1 MNPNRES
8 TTVPTE
14 GWFRLLRDRG
24 LEPILVSNQSGAF
37 QAWASEQGI
46 PCYQVPLP
54 FPDWRRPWP
63 FLRSLVRVV
72 QIGRRHAVQL
82 VHCNEHDI
90 YPIGQ
95 YVARLLRVPVVL
107 SVHFAGR
114 LLAMGVRRRSMPGPH
129 LLHQSGESRGVSS
142 GR

>member
-14 GWFRLLRDRG
+14 GWFRLLRERG
-24 LEPILVSNQSGAF
+24 LEPILVSNTSGAF
-37 QAWASEQGI
+37 QAWAKEQGI

-54 FPDWRRPWP
+54 FPTRRRPWR
-63 FLRSLVRVV
+63 FLFSLASLWQIAMRHRVE
-72 QIGRRHAVQL
+72 L

-95 YVARLLRVPVVL
+95 YLARLLRVPVVI
-107 SVHFAGR
+107 SVHFT
-114 LLAMGVRRRSMPGPH
+114 L
-129 LLHQSGESRGVSS
+129 
-142 GR
+142 